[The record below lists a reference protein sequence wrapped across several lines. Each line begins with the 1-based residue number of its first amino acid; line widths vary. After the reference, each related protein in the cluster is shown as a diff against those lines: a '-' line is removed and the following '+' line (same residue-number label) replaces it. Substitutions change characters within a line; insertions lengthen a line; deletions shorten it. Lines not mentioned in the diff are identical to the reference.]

1 MSDTVAGHRIGPS
14 DASSL
19 ALPPEA
25 PLEMPDQDFSQDF
38 GKRAAG
44 EPCVRKGYWVPR
56 AALFAGTAVLTCAF
70 GYELYHV
77 LGLLQLTPIQFLFL
91 VLSTIA
97 FGWIALGSLSSA
109 LGFLPLFAGET
120 PDTIALPPPEGALKA
135 RTALLLP
142 VFHETPSRIAG
153 TVQAI
158 ALELQSMGRA
168 SAFEVFILSDTRN
181 ESEGK
186 AEEAAYSALARSL
199 QTVLPVY
206 YRRRRENR
214 ARKSGNIKDWVRRFG
229 GAYEHFIVL
238 DGDSVMSGTTL
249 IRLALAMQRDQKA
262 GLIQTVP
269 RLTGAVTLLQ
279 YLQQFA
285 SNVYG
290 PSVAAGLAT
299 WHRDQG
305 NYWGH
310 NAIIRT
316 QAFASAAGL
325 PTLPGPAPFG
335 GDIQSHDFVEAVL
348 LQRADWGVHI
358 VPTVEGSYEGQP
370 PTLPDVI
377 ARDRRWAQGNLQHL
391 SIVRAAGLTSMGR
404 VHLLMGATSYL
415 ISLVWAASLMVGVVL
430 ALQGEQIIPSYFIDR
445 KTLFPIWPVTD
456 PGAALRLLLATMMIV
471 LLPKALGLMLEMK
484 RVRYA
489 REPLGTLRAILGVAT
504 ETIFS
509 ILLSPILMVT
519 QTVAVF
525 QVLLGRD
532 VGWRPQLRNGTDMS
546 FDDALRF
553 HWRHTAIGVLL
564 ALACWGA
571 SVQVVAWMSPVIAGL
586 LLSAPLSW
594 LTARP
599 AGLVMRALLSTRE
612 GRSPPAIVESAH
624 RASGEWASAGTRG
637 PVRPDDREADGLDGI
652 PNAA

>member
-1 MSDTVAGHRIGPS
+1 M
-14 DASSL
+14 
-19 ALPPEA
+19 LPPEA
-25 PLEMPDQDFSQDF
+25 PLEMPEQDFARRASAR
-38 GKRAAG
+38 KR
-44 EPCVRKGYWVPR
+44 ERRGYWIPR
-56 AALFAGTAVLTCAF
+56 AALFTGTAILTGAF
-70 GYELYHV
+70 AYELYHV
-77 LGLLQLTPIQFLFL
+77 LGLMQLTPIQFLFL

-97 FGWIALGSLSSA
+97 FGWIALGSLSGV
-109 LGFLPLFAGET
+109 LGFLPLFVGENA
-120 PDTIALPPPEGALKA
+120 DTISLPAPEGALKA
-135 RTALLLP
+135 RTALLFP
-142 VFHETPSRIAG
+142 VYHETPARIAG
-153 TVQAI
+153 TIQAI
-158 ALELQSMGRA
+158 AFELQSMGRA
-168 SAFEVFILSDTRN
+168 CAFDVFILSDTR
-181 ESEGK
+181 SEGDAK
-186 AEEAAYSALARSL
+186 AEERAYGALARSL
-199 QTVLPVY
+199 QSIVPVY

-214 ARKSGNIKDWVRRFG
+214 GRKSGNIKDWVRRFG
-229 GAYEHFIVL
+229 GAYEHFVIL

-249 IRLALAMQRDQKA
+249 VRLALAMQRDEKA

-285 SNVYG
+285 SNLYG
-290 PSVAAGLAT
+290 PSVASGLAT

-325 PTLPGPAPFG
+325 PTLPGRAPFG

-391 SIVRAAGLTSMGR
+391 SIVRASGLTAMGR

-415 ISLVWAASLMVGVVL
+415 ISVVWAASLVVGVVL
-430 ALQGEQIIPSYFIDR
+430 ALQGQQMIPSYFIDK

-456 PGAALRLLLATMMIV
+456 PGAALRLLLATMTIV
-471 LLPKALGLMLEMK
+471 LLPKALGLMLELK

-489 REPLGTLRAILGVAT
+489 REPLGTLRAMFGVAF
-504 ETIFS
+504 ETVFS

-532 VGWRPQLRNGTDMS
+532 SGWHPQLRNGISMT
-546 FDDALRF
+546 FADAFRF
-553 HWRHTAIGVLL
+553 HWRHTLIGLLL
-564 ALACWGA
+564 ALACWEA
-571 SVQVVAWMSPVIAGL
+571 SPQVVAWMSPVIAGL

-594 LTARP
+594 LTSRP
-599 AGLVMRALLSTRE
+599 AGLLSRVLLSTRE
-612 GRSPPAIVESAH
+612 VRSPPAIIESVN
-624 RASGEWASAGTRG
+624 RASGEWAARTR
-637 PVRPDDREADGLDGI
+637 VEALAEDLDPDGVPGMPR
-652 PNAA
+652 AA

>member
-1 MSDTVAGHRIGPS
+1 M
-14 DASSL
+14 
-19 ALPPEA
+19 LPPEA
-25 PLEMPDQDFSQDF
+25 PLEMPEQDF
-38 GKRAAG
+38 GRRAPAAQR
-44 EPCVRKGYWVPR
+44 ERRGYWIPR
-56 AALFAGTAVLTCAF
+56 AALFTGTAILTGAF
-70 GYELYHV
+70 AYELYHV
-77 LGLLQLTPIQFLFL
+77 LGLAQLTPIQLLFL

-97 FGWIALGSLSSA
+97 FGWIALGSLSGV
-109 LGFLPLFAGET
+109 LGFLPLFVGEN
-120 PDTIALPPPEGALKA
+120 PDTIALPAPEGALKA
-135 RTALLLP
+135 RTALLFP
-142 VFHETPSRIAG
+142 VFQETPSRIAG
-153 TVQAI
+153 TIQAI
-158 ALELQSMGRA
+158 AFELQSMGRA
-168 SAFEVFILSDTRN
+168 TAFDVFILSDTRG
-181 ESEGK
+181 EVDGK
-186 AEEAAYSALARSL
+186 AEERAYSALARSL
-199 QTVLPVY
+199 QSIIPVY
-206 YRRRRENR
+206 YRRRRENHG
-214 ARKSGNIKDWVRRFG
+214 RKAGNIKDWVRRFG
-229 GAYEHFIVL
+229 GAYEHFVIL
-238 DGDSVMSGTTL
+238 DGDSVMSATTL
-249 IRLALAMQRDQKA
+249 VRLALAMQRDEKA

-290 PSVAAGLAT
+290 PAVAAGLAT

-391 SIVRAAGLTSMGR
+391 SIVRASGLTAMGR
-404 VHLLMGATSYL
+404 VHLIMGATSYL
-415 ISLVWAASLMVGVVL
+415 ISVVWAASLFVGVVL
-430 ALQGEQIIPSYFIDR
+430 ALQGQQMIPSYFIDS

-456 PGAALRLLLATMMIV
+456 PGAALRLLLATMTIV
-471 LLPKALGLMLEMK
+471 LLSKALGLMLELK

-489 REPLGTLRAILGVAT
+489 REPLGTLRAIFGVAL

-525 QVLLGRD
+525 QVLSGR
-532 VGWRPQLRNGTDMS
+532 RLR
-546 FDDALRF
+546 L
-553 HWRHTAIGVLL
+553 
-564 ALACWGA
+564 
-571 SVQVVAWMSPVIAGL
+571 
-586 LLSAPLSW
+586 
-594 LTARP
+594 
-599 AGLVMRALLSTRE
+599 
-612 GRSPPAIVESAH
+612 
-624 RASGEWASAGTRG
+624 ASAAPQRHLHDLPRCAALPLAPHARRSAARDCLLGSVAADRRLD
-637 PVRPDDREADGLDGI
+637 VARHRRPLAGGAVELAHLAPRRHHQ
-652 PNAA
+652 PRAAVDA

>member
-1 MSDTVAGHRIGPS
+1 MSDLPAAGPRVGRLS
-14 DASSL
+14 DAKN
-19 ALPPEA
+19 AMLPPEA
-25 PLEMPDQDFSQDF
+25 PLDMPEQDF
-38 GKRAAG
+38 GKRAEKAQR
-44 EPCVRKGYWVPR
+44 ERKGYWIPR
-56 AALFAGTAVLTCAF
+56 AALFSGTAILTGAF
-70 GYELYHV
+70 AYELYHV
-77 LGLLQLTPIQFLFL
+77 LGLAQLTPIQLLFL

-97 FGWIALGSLSSA
+97 FGWIALGSLSGV
-109 LGFLPLFAGET
+109 LGFLPLFVGENA
-120 PDTIALPPPEGALKA
+120 DTIALPAPEGPLKA
-135 RTALLLP
+135 RTALLFP
-142 VFHETPSRIAG
+142 VYHETPARIAG
-153 TVQAI
+153 TIQAI
-158 ALELQSMGRA
+158 AFELQSMGRA
-168 SAFEVFILSDTRN
+168 SAFDVFILSDTR
-181 ESEGK
+181 SEADAR
-186 AEEAAYSALARSL
+186 AEERAYFALARSL
-199 QTVLPVY
+199 QSIIPVY

-214 ARKSGNIKDWVRRFG
+214 GRKSGNVKDWVRRFG
-229 GAYEHFIVL
+229 GAYEHFVIL

-249 IRLALAMQRDQKA
+249 VRLALAMQRDERA

-290 PSVAAGLAT
+290 PSVASGLAT

-348 LQRADWGVHI
+348 LQRADWGVHM

-391 SIVRAAGLTSMGR
+391 SIVRASGLTAMGR

-415 ISLVWAASLMVGVVL
+415 VSVVWAASLVVGVVL
-430 ALQGEQIIPSYFIDR
+430 ALQGEQMIPSYFIDK

-456 PGAALRLLLATMMIV
+456 PGAALRLLLATMTIV
-471 LLPKALGLMLEMK
+471 LLPKALGLMLELK

-489 REPLGTLRAILGVAT
+489 REPLGTLRAIFGVAL
-504 ETIFS
+504 EAIYS

-532 VGWRPQLRNGTDMS
+532 SGWRPQTRNGISMP
-546 FDDALRF
+546 FADALRF

-564 ALACWGA
+564 ALACWEA
-571 SVQVVAWMSPVIAGL
+571 SPQVVAWMSPVIAGL

-594 LTARP
+594 LTSRP
-599 AGLVMRALLSTRE
+599 AGFISRALLATRE
-612 GRSPPAIVESAH
+612 ARSPPAIIESAN
-624 RASGEWASAGTRG
+624 RASGEWAARASIDAE
-637 PVRPDDREADGLDGI
+637 RPEDLDPDGVGGM
-652 PNAA
+652 PRAA